1 MKGREKQRE
10 NRKRKEERL
19 ESRNSYGLKDPT
31 PRQAIDSIIRE
42 ERNGKAAA

>member
-31 PRQAIDSIIRE
+31 PRQAIDSIRE